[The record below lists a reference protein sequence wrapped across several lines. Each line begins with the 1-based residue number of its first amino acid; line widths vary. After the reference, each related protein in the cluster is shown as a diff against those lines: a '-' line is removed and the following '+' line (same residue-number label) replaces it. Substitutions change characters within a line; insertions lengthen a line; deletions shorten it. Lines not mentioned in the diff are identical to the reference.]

1 MKHALILIF
10 TVLLGVSGFAAN
22 INEKVLKNF
31 RETFTTA
38 ENVKWHEYKDYL
50 SVNFTQF
57 GIRTT
62 VNYDRKGNM
71 LGALRYYEPHML
83 PLNVL
88 NQVKKEFPNQSLYGV
103 TELSFGNEVN
113 YYIKMQDDRNW
124 ITVKADPSGSNTVV
138 EKYQKR

>member
-1 MKHALILIF
+1 MKQALILIF
-10 TVLLGVSGFAAN
+10 TVLLGVSSFAAN

-38 ENVKWHEYKDYL
+38 ENVKWHEYEDYL

-83 PLNVL
+83 PLNVIT
-88 NQVKKEFPNQSLYGV
+88 QVKKQFPKQSLYGV
-103 TELSFGNEVN
+103 TELSVGNEVN
-113 YYIKMQDDRNW
+113 YFIKMEDDRNW
-124 ITVKADPSGSNTVV
+124 TTVKADASGNTSVV
-138 EKYQKR
+138 EKYKKS